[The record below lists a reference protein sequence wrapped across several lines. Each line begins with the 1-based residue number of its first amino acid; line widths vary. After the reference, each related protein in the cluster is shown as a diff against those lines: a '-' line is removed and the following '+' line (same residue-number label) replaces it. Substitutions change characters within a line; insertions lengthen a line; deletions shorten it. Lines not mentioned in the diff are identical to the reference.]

1 MSDTIKPT
9 GEEMASHEI
18 AKAFARSRIS
28 DGKYVVFKV
37 EEFYQFCAQLWDKA
51 FNQENTV
58 IEDVAEPFVVPD
70 ATVLRDQDILTAPA
84 LNSYADAALT
94 VHDILEGHSPRQ
106 FLDSLQERAE
116 FFRARAMRAQL
127 ATNRRLPD

>member
-1 MSDTIKPT
+1 MTDMVKPT
-9 GEEMASHEI
+9 EEEMASHEME
-18 AKAFARSRIS
+18 KAFARSRVS
-28 DGKYVVFKV
+28 DGKYVVFKI
-37 EEFYQFCAQLWDKA
+37 EDFYQFCTQLWDKA
-51 FNQENTV
+51 FKQENTV
-58 IEDVAEPFVVPD
+58 IEDVAEPFIVPD

-94 VHDILEGHSPRQ
+94 VHDILEGHSPQ
-106 FLDSLQERAE
+106 AFLDSLHKRAE